1 MSPASYRTRLT
12 KKDLDL
18 LAAQTGAGVQALL
31 LDDAAVEE
39 ALASPDVYEA
49 LFGAQPLE
57 ALVVASPFL
66 CFAVLLERLRQ
77 DLAGTSFLSERAGL
91 RQRVPVFDV
100 AGPRDWLDVRRRR
113 VFLADLLAS
122 YTRVA
127 VETVW
132 FRTGRGWRR
141 RRFSDLSP
149 LNLAEL
155 VELVPPD
162 QRPGVLRRLGD
173 LCLFLS
179 GVFGDHVNQ
188 HPLEPRHL
196 TRLARLLGGPESGGQ
211 FPEAMPSE
219 LVLAGGGGVWEL
231 DWVGQRAYR
240 LAARQAGPDRSVLE
254 EVADGFGRARRVLD
268 ALTREHLRLAR
279 SDWFQNPQ
287 SG

>member
-1 MSPASYRTRLT
+1 MAPATYRTRLT
-12 KKDLDL
+12 PKDLGL
-18 LAAQTGAGVQALL
+18 LARETGVSTADLHF
-31 LDDAAVEE
+31 DDASVEQAV
-39 ALASPDVYEA
+39 ADPAVYEA
-49 LFGAQPLE
+49 LFGDHPRE
-57 ALVVASPFL
+57 ALVVGSPFL

-77 DLAGTSFLSERAGL
+77 DLAGTSFLTERAGL

-100 AGPRDWLDVRRRR
+100 AGPREWLDARHRRL
-113 VFLADLLAS
+113 FLADLLAT

-127 VETVW
+127 VETIW

-155 VELVPPD
+155 VELVPPE
-162 QRPGVLRRLGD
+162 QRAAVLRRLGD

-188 HPLEPRHL
+188 HPLEPRYL
-196 TRLARLLGGPESGGQ
+196 ARLARLLGEPGQGGQ

-231 DWVGQRAYR
+231 DWVGRRAYR
-240 LAARQAGPDRSVLE
+240 LAARHGAPDRPLLE
-254 EVADGFGRARRVLD
+254 EFAEGFPRARRVLD
-268 ALTREHLRLAR
+268 ALTRQHLRLAR

-287 SG
+287 AG

>member
-1 MSPASYRTRLT
+1 MASATYRTRLT
-12 KKDLDL
+12 PRDVDL
-18 LAAQTGAGVQALL
+18 LVRETGFTAADLQSDTVVEQALADPTL
-31 LDDAAVEE
+31 
-39 ALASPDVYEA
+39 YEA
-49 LFGAQPLE
+49 LFGGEARE
-57 ALVVASPFL
+57 ALVVGSPFL

-77 DLAGTSFLSERAGL
+77 DLAGRGFLSERVGM

-100 AGPRDWLDVRRRR
+100 AGPREWLDARHRRL
-113 VFLADLLAS
+113 FLADLLAS

-141 RRFSDLSP
+141 RRFSDLNP

-162 QRPGVLRRLGD
+162 QRPAVLRRLGD

-188 HPLEPRHL
+188 HPLEPRYL
-196 TRLARLLGGPESGGQ
+196 ARLARLLGDVEQRGR

-219 LVLAGGGGVWEL
+219 LVLAGGGGVWEM

-240 LAARQAGPDRSVLE
+240 LAAPQSGPDRSLLE
-254 EVADGFGRARRVLD
+254 EFAEGFSRARRVLD
-268 ALTREHLRLAR
+268 ALSREHLRLAR
-279 SDWFQNPQ
+279 SDWFEHPQ
-287 SG
+287 AG

>member
-1 MSPASYRTRLT
+1 MALPTYRTRLT
-12 KKDLDL
+12 PKDVDL
-18 LAAQTGAGVQALL
+18 LVRETGFTSVELQI
-31 LDDAAVEE
+31 DDAAVEQ
-39 ALASPDVYEA
+39 ALADPAVYEV
-49 LFGAQPLE
+49 LFGDRARE
-57 ALVVASPFL
+57 ALVVGSPFL

-77 DLAGTSFLSERAGL
+77 DLAGTSFLSERVGL

-100 AGPRDWLDVRRRR
+100 AGPREWLDARHRRL
-113 VFLADLLAS
+113 FLADLLAS

-127 VETVW
+127 VETIW

-141 RRFSDLSP
+141 RRFSDLNP

-162 QRPGVLRRLGD
+162 QRPAVLRRLGD

-188 HPLEPRHL
+188 HPLEPRYL
-196 TRLARLLGGPESGGQ
+196 ARLARLLGGAEHGGQ

-219 LVLAGGGGVWEL
+219 LVLAGGGGVWEM

-240 LAARQAGPDRSVLE
+240 LAAPQSGPDRSLLVE
-254 EVADGFGRARRVLD
+254 FADGFSRARRVLD
-268 ALTREHLRLAR
+268 ALSREHLRLAR
-279 SDWFQNPQ
+279 SDWFEHPQ
-287 SG
+287 AG